1 MTVAQPSSPASYF
14 HLLRWHMM
22 NGARRP
28 LIVFEPKSMLRLK
41 AASSSLKDFTTG
53 TFKPLIDDES
63 VKNASRLI
71 FCSGKIYWDLVAE
84 RERLAETSTAIVRIE
99 QLYPFPIKEFMRVA
113 NEHPEANLL
122 WVQDEP
128 ANQGPYP
135 FVMLNTLEAL
145 EGRTL
150 RRVSRRATASPA
162 TGSHHLHEE
171 EQHALITEAF
181 SR

>member
-1 MTVAQPSSPASYF
+1 MCQTTTLMARLPFRVFRAIAVSGSSMSPTYNDGD
-14 HLLRWHMM
+14 W
-22 NGARRP
+22 
-28 LIVFEPKSMLRLK
+28 
-41 AASSSLKDFTTG
+41 
-53 TFKPLIDDES
+53 
-63 VKNASRLI
+63 LI
-71 FCSGKIYWDLVAE
+71 FRSLRRASAKLG
-84 RERLAETSTAIVRIE
+84 ETSTAIVRVE
-99 QLYPFPIKEFMRVA
+99 QLYPFPIAEFMSVA
-113 NEHPEANLL
+113 NKHPNANLL

-135 FVMLNTLEAL
+135 FVALNTLEAL

-181 SR
+181 TR

>member
-1 MTVAQPSSPASYF
+1 
-14 HLLRWHMM
+14 
-22 NGARRP
+22 
-28 LIVFEPKSMLRLK
+28 
-41 AASSSLKDFTTG
+41 
-53 TFKPLIDDES
+53 
-63 VKNASRLI
+63 
-71 FCSGKIYWDLVAE
+71 
-84 RERLAETSTAIVRIE
+84 
-99 QLYPFPIKEFMRVA
+99 MRVA

>member
-1 MTVAQPSSPASYF
+1 
-14 HLLRWHMM
+14 MM
-22 NGARRP
+22 NPARRP

-41 AASSSLKDFTTG
+41 AAASGLKDFTTG
-53 TFKPLIDDES
+53 TFKQLITDPTVS
-63 VKNASRLI
+63 NASRVI
-71 FCSGKIYWDLVAE
+71 FCSGKIYWDLLAE
-84 RERLAETSTAIVRIE
+84 RAKLNETSTAIIRIE
-99 QLYPFPIKEFMRVA
+99 QLYPFPSQAFIEVVNA
-113 NEHPEANLL
+113 HPQANLL

-135 FVMLNTLEAL
+135 FVALNTIEAL
-145 EGRTL
+145 DGRTL

-181 SR
+181 TR